1 VAINGCPA
9 AQSLLPSE
17 ERRWQF
23 LWLRSLEFL
32 LILENSGRVVCPR
45 HTGKTNSDLEPL
57 SKRNRRSEDAEDIEV
72 EDYTGFESENG
83 GSVSDSELIPA
94 ELPPN
99 TASELAAA
107 AAMRNRRIQTMGCGP
122 DAYYTPLA
130 GLTRL
135 NSKGPFEIVHKD
147 IGYSSDADMSD
158 VGPEN
163 GASTAK
169 NNNNENS
176 NAPGNRLT
184 QSNSS
189 DHVNTVGAASSGACS
204 RSSRKRSVRR
214 RRATQQH
221 QRSSVRRPW
230 SFHDGWTDW
239 DYYQPPSYSTIY
251 AHEYKSSEN
260 LMTTSTMS
268 SPLDGPPDE
277 HTLRSLTEFGE
288 NYEFWFKNEDDAI
301 IRASTPVRSECG
313 DQTYLVAKAD
323 PASNTAANELVS
335 NASICSPATSP
346 TPSVSSSEVGVQSEA
361 LSTGATTATT
371 TDDLNKHVKQ
381 RRSRRSY
388 VLYVTLTML
397 TLFLSTLL
405 GGGLEP
411 HIQKMYPHR
420 APPC

>member
-1 VAINGCPA
+1 MAINGCPA

-32 LILENSGRVVCPR
+32 LILENSDRVVCPR
-45 HTGKTNSDLEPL
+45 HTGKTHSDLEPRV
-57 SKRNRRSEDAEDIEV
+57 SKRNRRSEEAEDVEV
-72 EDYTGFESENG
+72 EDYAGFETENC

-94 ELPPN
+94 ELPPTTVN
-99 TASELAAA
+99 ELAAA

-130 GLTRL
+130 GLTRQHL
-135 NSKGPFEIVHKD
+135 HSKVPFEIVHKD

-158 VGPEN
+158 VGPDN
-163 GASTAK
+163 GATTNKCSNGNVKA
-169 NNNNENS
+169 NS
-176 NAPGNRLT
+176 NRLV

-214 RRATQQH
+214 RRTNQH
-221 QRSSVRRPW
+221 QRTSVRRPW

-239 DYYQPPSYSTIY
+239 DYYQPPSYSTVC
-251 AHEYKSSEN
+251 AQFKSSES
-260 LMTTSTMS
+260 LTTSAMS

-277 HTLRSLTEFGE
+277 FTLRSLTEFGE

-301 IRASTPVRSECG
+301 IRASTPVRSDCG
-313 DQTYLVAKAD
+313 DQTYNVMKTDSTTNTTIDEEVCHVACESTSTLAS
-323 PASNTAANELVS
+323 PAPSVTSFGVQCEDLVS
-335 NASICSPATSP
+335 SVTMAAPAETK
-346 TPSVSSSEVGVQSEA
+346 EI
-361 LSTGATTATT
+361 
-371 TDDLNKHVKQ
+371 KQ
-381 RRSRRSY
+381 RSRSRRPY
-388 VLYVTLTML
+388 FLYVTLTIL

-405 GGGLEP
+405 GGGFTP
-411 HIQKMYPHR
+411 HIQKIYPHR
-420 APPC
+420 VPPC